1 MNIDKLS
8 HADKILISFYKISK
22 GTIERVPFEVI
33 VLRTWKDF
41 PNDFSLP
48 NHPEFPDSSVIA
60 KRLYDLISKRMV
72 ISLKNGVYRLSEKGL
87 VEAQKIVGSIT
98 AKKENKAK
106 IDVQLNRD
114 EQQFLD
120 NAIKSK
126 TFSVWENG
134 GKQELIDYDVRV
146 FFQFSTG
153 TPIKVRRR
161 KVETAEDAI
170 KKALLLKLPESND
183 LKELLTF
190 LVEKFSQLF
199 QEN

>member
-1 MNIDKLS
+1 M
-8 HADKILISFYKISK
+8 FKISK
-22 GTIERVPFEVI
+22 GTTERAPFEVI
-33 VLRTWKDF
+33 VLCAWKNF
-41 PNDFSLP
+41 PDDFSLP

-87 VEAQKIVGSIT
+87 VEAQKIVGSTT

-106 IDVQLNRD
+106 IDIQLNRD

-126 TFSVWENG
+126 TFSVWKNG

-161 KVETAEDAI
+161 KVETAEDAL
-170 KKALLLKLPESND
+170 KKALLLKLPESSD
-183 LKELLTF
+183 LKELFNF
-190 LVEKFSQLF
+190 LVEKFPQLF